1 MLFDMVE
8 QEEETIIYRI
18 YCNSTIENDKL
29 NREKECSTIKV
40 INDTEN
46 FIGYD
51 ENSGDI
57 IL

>member
-1 MLFDMVE
+1 M
-8 QEEETIIYRI
+8 
-18 YCNSTIENDKL
+18 NK
-29 NREKECSTIKV
+29 EKEVSTIKV

-46 FIGYD
+46 FVGYD